1 MIDHQRREA
10 QRIRK
15 CIEEEKM
22 RLKQIHND
30 SNQDD
35 KGRMRQIQ
43 KDAVY
48 SYYSKVIVY
57 VSTKND
63 SEHPVWIQKEWP
75 SQKDNVS
82 VLRNLVAAMCRARS
96 TEDNS
101 YSFQEGTKIGK
112 GRYRHVSDEMT
123 STYWFENS
131 IVWKTVFVFVEDGV
145 QWEGYGGRGSG
156 VFVQSRLDSK
166 HIIQFIYNAK
176 H

>member
-48 SYYSKVIVY
+48 SYYSKVTVMLAL
-57 VSTKND
+57 KKK
-63 SEHPVWIQKEWP
+63 IQNTLFE
-75 SQKDNVS
+75 
-82 VLRNLVAAMCRARS
+82 
-96 TEDNS
+96 
-101 YSFQEGTKIGK
+101 
-112 GRYRHVSDEMT
+112 YRRIDQV
-123 STYWFENS
+123 
-131 IVWKTVFVFVEDGV
+131 K
-145 QWEGYGGRGSG
+145 
-156 VFVQSRLDSK
+156 K
-166 HIIQFIYNAK
+166 
-176 H
+176 